1 MEKFNMDYSGKN
13 IPIPSQQYYKIH
25 LPSKTEKLIKRIRR
39 KALEILGKLE
49 STGIEI
55 YGFKSENCPS
65 IVEEVAN
72 FKHDLIM
79 MIKNIQLTNI
89 KNDFQTKLKKD
100 ILDIQKLEK
109 VLIPADKSRNIYKW
123 KQLITKNFYM
133 II

>member
-1 MEKFNMDYSGKN
+1 MNYSGKN

-25 LPSKTEKLIKRIRR
+25 LTSKTEKFIKRIRR